1 MSNTKKLLVTDGPK
15 LLVFIFA
22 ENKEFLQ
29 WENAAHI
36 RLVRDAIYHDNPPD
50 LLAKINAGDFVTLDC
65 WCDQADQLAFHVSNY
80 SYSDNFIN
88 SPTFAYLQSLFPHIT
103 CRGRKHV
110 VLDSEM
116 DVVSFRLMFGDRI
129 KTVW

>member
-1 MSNTKKLLVTDGPK
+1 MSNTKKLLVTDGPV

-29 WENAAHI
+29 WENADHK
-36 RLVRDAIYHDNPPD
+36 RLVRDALYHDNPSD
-50 LLAKINAGDFVTLDC
+50 VLAKINAGNFVTLDC
-65 WCDQADQLAFHVSNY
+65 WCDQADHLAFYVNTY
-80 SYSDNFIN
+80 PYSDTFID
-88 SPTFAYLQSLFPHIT
+88 SPAFAYLQSLFPHIT
-103 CRGRKHV
+103 CRSRKHV

-116 DVVSFRLMFGDRI
+116 DVVSFRLMFGDKI

>member
-1 MSNTKKLLVTDGPK
+1 MSNTKKLLVSEGPV
-15 LLVFIFA
+15 LIVFIFA

-29 WENAAHI
+29 WENDDHK

-50 LLAKINAGDFVTLDC
+50 LLAKINSGAFVILDC
-65 WCDQADQLAFHVSNY
+65 WCDQADQLAFYVDKC
-80 SYSDNFIN
+80 SYSNTFID
-88 SPTFAYLQSLFPHIT
+88 SPIFAYLQSLFPHIT

-116 DVVSFRLMFGDRI
+116 DIVSFRLMFGDRI
-129 KTVW
+129 KSV